1 MKTTM
6 KFFAMIIIFL
16 MGSLFVT
23 ETVLAQSKKELKKML
38 AEQSKSINA
47 LTKQVNTLTTPAKPV
62 TTTTV
67 VKPAPA
73 TPAPAPATPAPAPA
87 PAPTPAPAAAP
98 VSLNSPG
105 SAVTMNMNDFIA
117 MNSDPVKQAELVL
130 AQAKADAQ
138 LAKDMKAAQ
147 DKYNRA
153 TDPSAKPA
161 GPSCP
166 KKGVIIDDVAKT
178 VTYYKSY
185 KKAKEEAGEEI
196 DVPDGYAPKELDK

>member
-1 MKTTM
+1 
-6 KFFAMIIIFL
+6 MIIIFL

-105 SAVTMNMNDFIA
+105 SAVTVNMNDFIA
-117 MNSDPVKQAELVL
+117 MNSDPVKQAELAL

-138 LAKDMKAAQ
+138 LAKEMKAAQ

-153 TDPSAKPA
+153 TDPNAPKPV
-161 GPSCP
+161 SI
-166 KKGVIIDDVAKT
+166 KGHPQIDVAAKT
-178 VTYYKSY
+178 ITYVKSDSTFV
-185 KKAKEEAGEEI
+185 ADNSLVPTGFKEI
-196 DVPDGYAPKELDK
+196 MKPR